1 MVWELI
7 EPTYIE
13 AIARL
18 ENHGHVKFTENG
30 DETIIDVDIYGFKTG
45 KHGFHIHE
53 KGSIEL
59 GCGSLCAHYNPYN
72 VNHGG
77 RDDDKEHRHV
87 GDLGNLEVGE
97 DGTCKM
103 KIIDKLVK
111 LNGKHSVLNRSII
124 IHEDEDDL
132 GKGGNEESLKTGNSG
147 KRISCGK
154 IILTRLY

>member
-1 MVWELI
+1 MEWNII
-7 EPTYIE
+7 EPSTK

-18 ENHGHVKFTENG
+18 ENHGHVKFEENS
-30 DETIIDVDIYGFKTG
+30 DETVITVDVYGFQPG

-53 KGSIEL
+53 KGSVEL
-59 GCGSLCAHYNPYN
+59 GCDSLCAHYNPYN
-72 VNHGG
+72 TKHGG

-87 GDLGNLEVGE
+87 GDLGNLEVGQ

-103 KIIDKLVK
+103 TFRDNLVK
-111 LNGKHSVLNRSII
+111 LTGEYSVLNRSII

-132 GKGGNEESLKTGNSG
+132 GKGGDEESLKTGNSG

-154 IILTRLY
+154 IELL